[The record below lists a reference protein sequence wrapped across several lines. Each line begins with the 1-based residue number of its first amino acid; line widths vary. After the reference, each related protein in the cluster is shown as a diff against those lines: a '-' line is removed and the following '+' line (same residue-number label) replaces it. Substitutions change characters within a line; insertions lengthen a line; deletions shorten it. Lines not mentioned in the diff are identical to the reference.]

1 MCEFLLVPQNVTFC
15 GTCTTSEPESREPE
29 LSTAVFTLAV
39 CTHTV
44 CVHTVQTYCLIYG
57 NFVKSVMMCT
67 LNAYF
72 KCTYACKLIFQ
83 YQHPA
88 KLLFTGS

>member
-44 CVHTVQTYCLIYG
+44 CVHTVQTYCLIDLDSARRSHTRAQTAAG
-57 NFVKSVMMCT
+57 KARRISNLS
-67 LNAYF
+67 
-72 KCTYACKLIFQ
+72 
-83 YQHPA
+83 
-88 KLLFTGS
+88 